1 MYSLAANIKE
11 VTSLYTCFAH
21 HAVDHL
27 RRVQHRSVLTRPT
40 RGVGA
45 GRDRGSIPTS
55 KSEGIIPTLLF
66 ALNCVQ
72 NYSITFNFSSFPF
85 KKWTNNS
92 QIYCMQCSVY
102 SLFVVYTLWDLLFVF
117 KMNSK
122 CSRRSQLEHLKFL
135 DAQVGF
141 LCSLKYSKTIRRPG
155 LCSGPHWGSSQ
166 RSPDPSWR
174 AGVGCPSLKTEPLLR
189 PFGV

>member
-1 MYSLAANIKE
+1 
-11 VTSLYTCFAH
+11 
-21 HAVDHL
+21 
-27 RRVQHRSVLTRPT
+27 
-40 RGVGA
+40 
-45 GRDRGSIPTS
+45 
-55 KSEGIIPTLLF
+55 
-66 ALNCVQ
+66 
-72 NYSITFNFSSFPF
+72 
-85 KKWTNNS
+85 
-92 QIYCMQCSVY
+92 MQCSVY

-141 LCSLKYSKTIRRPG
+141 FCSLKYSKTIRRPG

-174 AGVGCPSLKTEPLLR
+174 GRGWLPLPKNRTPASALRGSGCSPSGLASPFLIISHFQIPFDATVMTTKEYCLPIQFRSYLKICKRCLYR
-189 PFGV
+189 PTTMYSASVA